1 VAVFLVIKHA
11 VEDLLCNQVVAGL
24 SFLPPGRRSASVR
37 QFCFK
42 CMTLRGLG
50 RESLKIVTNQKT
62 SYSVGENACW
72 GSDVGGQSLGR
83 PEFPVRLDA
92 EVAWT

>member
-1 VAVFLVIKHA
+1 
-11 VEDLLCNQVVAGL
+11 
-24 SFLPPGRRSASVR
+24 
-37 QFCFK
+37 
-42 CMTLRGLG
+42 MTLRGLG